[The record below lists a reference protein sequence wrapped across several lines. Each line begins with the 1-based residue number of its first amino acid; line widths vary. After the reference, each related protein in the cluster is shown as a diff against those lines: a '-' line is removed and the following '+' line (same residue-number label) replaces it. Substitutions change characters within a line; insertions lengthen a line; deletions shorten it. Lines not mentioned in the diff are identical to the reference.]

1 MKLSPNFLAPLILA
15 LGAATIAASNA
26 TFGGVKPDL
35 TVRDLLPG
43 NAPVTAETT
52 NR

>member
-1 MKLSPNFLAPLILA
+1 MKLSPNFLAPAIFALA
-15 LGAATIAASNA
+15 AATIAASHA

-35 TVRDLLPG
+35 SVRDLIPG
-43 NAPVTAETT
+43 QPANAQ